1 MTLIY
6 LLLAIVFEVGWA
18 TGMKL
23 SQGLT
28 RPWPTAFTVVAYI
41 LSLVFLA
48 LATKRLDVG
57 VAYAVWAGA
66 GAAMIAVIGVLYFRE
81 PMTAVK
87 AASIALIVLGVVG
100 LQLTGAAR

>member
-28 RPWPTAFTVVAYI
+28 RPWPTAFTIVAYI

>member
-6 LLLAIVFEVGWA
+6 LLLAIIFEVGWA

-23 SQGLT
+23 SHGLS
-28 RPWPTAFTVVAYI
+28 RPGPTAFTVVAYI

-48 LATKRLDVG
+48 LATRKLDVG
-57 VAYAVWAGA
+57 VAYSIWAGM
-66 GAAMIAVIGVLYFRE
+66 GAATIAVIGVLYFRE

-87 AASIALIVLGVVG
+87 AASIGLIVLGVVG
-100 LQLTGAAR
+100 LQLTGPGH